1 MARLSLFNSPFLL
14 GFEPFEEALEQ
25 ISKSAN
31 DGYPPYN
38 VEQLGENQL
47 RITLAVAGFR
57 PEDLEVQVHDNQ
69 LHIRGKQ
76 NGESDGV
83 FLHRGIA
90 ARHFHRSFVLADGIE
105 ITGAELDKG
114 LLHVSLERP
123 VVQPQ
128 VKNIAIKS
136 PGVAGSSPRK
146 VEKPAPA
153 EKVRL
158 AKEG

>member
-1 MARLSLFNSPFLL
+1 MARLSLFNSPLLL
-14 GFEPFEEALEQ
+14 GFEPFEEALER

-31 DGYPPYN
+31 NGYPPYN

-57 PEDLEVQVHDNQ
+57 PEDLEVQVQDNQ

-76 NGESDGV
+76 SGDGDGV

-128 VKNIAIKS
+128 IKNIAIKS
-136 PGVAGSSPRK
+136 AGSPQASQRK
-146 VEKPAPA
+146 AEESAPA
-153 EKVRL
+153 EKVRV
-158 AKEG
+158 AKER